1 MELTMATNKI
11 FDDIFSTDHSE
22 RAVAF
27 KNNIKTAIASF
38 NANPSNIA
46 HIRYLNSQYWD
57 MVFFIVKK
65 RLLST
70 GELHFS
76 DSEKLAIDFGYI
88 SDELLGENNAI
99 TPESLSESVAAAAE
113 SGCPVKCFSISS
125 WLYEQLQDFMGVNK
139 LKEYEKKYEA
149 LVATVNNLRDEKL
162 VVIESKKKLD
172 KSFSEHPPKN
182 IARADVDKLLA
193 YNVKVDEALE
203 KYGALRSRI
212 QNELLLKKDERVEF
226 VNLENQINKTR
237 EERKRF
243 CKSRPGLNQDYIA
256 NLYFLEDMI
265 IQKEHE
271 IFDNVTLI
279 GKSRQKIEEF
289 IYSKKEILDEE
300 KDDFLKERISAIK
313 NIIEVISRSNKIEP
327 VIFLTQGIV
336 KNIPQQMFQL
346 IEGTMELDPD
356 FFDNKKVKM
365 YGYPDIILVPGKGK
379 GDYDYHLNAF
389 IVPQFPTKDFTDS
402 FLNAMAI
409 YRWEC
414 DDENKLK
421 NSYSFLKSNKYFTN
435 TTTLMQSFIKN
446 YCLYISKSL
455 SGEETAILS
464 DFDYETRGWFIG
476 YISQKEVQQT
486 PGLSGAEETFE
497 IEEDGTGLESP
508 DAGAEKDVIAAQPSD
523 TPAAEK
529 IPQPKTLPKEKG
541 LKVEI
546 ISAELKSG
554 KKSQLKLPGEF
565 APDETQGE
573 SPGEEAAPQ
582 VSQALNDYKKSVKL
596 PGEFNGSPAEKPFI
610 KESPAAREVSETIS
624 LLLKENSAI
633 IKKRIK
639 SVFKLDDVTVEP
651 SKDHQKVNITIS
663 NLDANQVKHFLNLM
677 SLQSK
682 YYKFMSSLLKEEE
695 IS

>member
-1 MELTMATNKI
+1 
-11 FDDIFSTDHSE
+11 
-22 RAVAF
+22 
-27 KNNIKTAIASF
+27 
-38 NANPSNIA
+38 
-46 HIRYLNSQYWD
+46 
-57 MVFFIVKK
+57 
-65 RLLST
+65 
-70 GELHFS
+70 
-76 DSEKLAIDFGYI
+76 
-88 SDELLGENNAI
+88 
-99 TPESLSESVAAAAE
+99 
-113 SGCPVKCFSISS
+113 
-125 WLYEQLQDFMGVNK
+125 
-139 LKEYEKKYEA
+139 
-149 LVATVNNLRDEKL
+149 
-162 VVIESKKKLD
+162 
-172 KSFSEHPPKN
+172 
-182 IARADVDKLLA
+182 
-193 YNVKVDEALE
+193 
-203 KYGALRSRI
+203 
-212 QNELLLKKDERVEF
+212 
-226 VNLENQINKTR
+226 
-237 EERKRF
+237 
-243 CKSRPGLNQDYIA
+243 
-256 NLYFLEDMI
+256 
-265 IQKEHE
+265 HE

-327 VIFLTQGIV
+327 VIFLTQGII
-336 KNIPQQMFQL
+336 KNIPRQIFNL
-346 IEGTMELDPD
+346 IELVLELDPD
-356 FFDNKKVKM
+356 FFENKKVKM
-365 YGYPDIILVPGKGK
+365 YGCPDIILVPGRGK

-446 YCLYISKSL
+446 YGLYISKSL
-455 SGEETAILS
+455 SGEDTAILS
-464 DFDYETRGWFIG
+464 EFDYETRGWFIG
-476 YISQKEVQQT
+476 YISQKEVQQA
-486 PGLSGAEETFE
+486 SGGSGVEETFE
-497 IEEDGTGLESP
+497 TGGETGLESP
-508 DAGAEKDVIAAQPSD
+508 DSGADKAEITQAPSD
-523 TPAAEK
+523 TQAAEK
-529 IPQPKTLPKEKG
+529 ITPSETPKPLAKEKS

-565 APDETQGE
+565 APDETSGADAE
-573 SPGEEAAPQ
+573 PSAPQ
-582 VSQALNDYKKSVKL
+582 ILSGLKKNLKL
-596 PGEFNGSPAEKPFI
+596 PGEFGGSGDAPAEI
-610 KESPAAREVSETIS
+610 HLAKESPAAREVSETIS

-695 IS
+695 IG